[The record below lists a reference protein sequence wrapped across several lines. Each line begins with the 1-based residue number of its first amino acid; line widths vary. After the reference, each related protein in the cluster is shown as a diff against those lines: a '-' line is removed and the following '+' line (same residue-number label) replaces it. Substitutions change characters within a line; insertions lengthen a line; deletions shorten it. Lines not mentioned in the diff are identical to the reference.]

1 MLIVLLSLGLALI
14 LRLGWL
20 TLQIW
25 DRLPRRN
32 EDFSLELGPRGWGD
46 GNDSPC
52 AGGRHE

>member
-1 MLIVLLSLGLALI
+1 MLIVLLSLGLALV

-32 EDFSLELGPRGWGD
+32 EDFSLELDPRGRGD
-46 GNDSPC
+46 GRGSRC

>member
-1 MLIVLLSLGLALI
+1 MLIVLLSLGLALV

-32 EDFSLELGPRGWGD
+32 EDFSLELGPRGRGD
-46 GNDSPC
+46 GHDSPC